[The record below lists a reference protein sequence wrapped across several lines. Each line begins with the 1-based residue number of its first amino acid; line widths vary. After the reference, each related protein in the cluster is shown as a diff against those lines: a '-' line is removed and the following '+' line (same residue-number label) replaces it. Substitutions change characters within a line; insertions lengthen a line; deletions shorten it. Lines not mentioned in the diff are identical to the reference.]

1 MKTRK
6 FLSLALALIMVFAM
20 IPVASLAENVDGLVN
35 EAAAMRKLDNAWA
48 ALDAAEADAL
58 AQGMSRTEVINAVY
72 TAALN
77 LNTVDKDSFSDFTK
91 DGFYFTVDGM
101 YCAYNYR
108 LRNELNTD
116 CAPVEEGV
124 VLTKGNGKKSAL
136 KDAESPNVFLVAPYY
151 GHDSSFTDQ
160 YKREAQSIA
169 DATGGEYLLIQ
180 STSATGP
187 AIAEN
192 FVDKGVVIFDS
203 HGTQSGT
210 SSYLCLTTNS
220 GITQE
225 DYNNG
230 WAVRSGSAAFIDGRY
245 IENHTPDTLSNC
257 LVWMAICEGMKR
269 QGQGTTGYALLRA
282 GAGVVYG
289 YSQSVTF
296 AGDYVY
302 EVTFWNAMKN
312 ADDPATVA
320 DAFNLMAE
328 THGLPDPR
336 GDAWPIVMSEDD
348 PFPANPDSAQTV
360 NSQWT
365 LFGNPEP
372 VDITGFSLQQ
382 NAVEM
387 YIGRTAEINFVRQP
401 ENANNYELVWTS
413 SNESVATVTGNKRK
427 ATVTGISAGTATITC
442 TVMVNGSVF
451 GTATCEATVNI
462 DTSLF
467 DSLNVAGGSLQF
479 GTSQPYGFEAVTEGD
494 RFLAKSNNA
503 SIGNSTATLTTTVQ
517 MAAGD
522 TLTFDYYY
530 SSENNYDW
538 YRFKA
543 NGTEVQKLSGNTNS
557 AWATYTYTAAADGA
571 YTFEWSYSKDSS
583 VNGGND
589 CVKLDNVAFS
599 GTIEPPAPELNE
611 VAFTISADGVRFG
624 DVATVS
630 VDCAPVTAPQI
641 AHRGRIEI
649 NFPAAFGFT
658 TEENDQLIP
667 GELLERIEAAGG
679 TYEFHVME
687 IMPTTDAIGH
697 GGYIEGIYVDFECA
711 AGVEMT
717 GNLFTYTSTVCN
729 VPDHAAFPFEVEL
742 TIYSCSLT
750 YIENGEN
757 YEVPVSVNNS
767 VFEVAPRL
775 GDVNLDG
782 SVTIADALEV
792 MRHAIEVLTLE
803 GASLEA
809 ADVNGDGVIGLPDAI
824 LIARIAMGL

>member
-6 FLSLALALIMVFAM
+6 FLSLALALIMAFAM

-72 TAALN
+72 NAALN

-108 LRNELNTD
+108 LRNELGKVTEPANDGIFTI
-116 CAPVEEGV
+116 
-124 VLTKGNGKKSAL
+124 KGSGSNAAM
-136 KDAESPNVFLVAPYY
+136 KDAESPNVLLLGPYY
-151 GHDSSFTDQ
+151 GYDSNFDDS
-160 YKREAQSIA
+160 YKNATQPIA
-169 DATGGEYLLIQ
+169 DATGGDWELIQ
-180 STSATGP
+180 GHAATGP
-187 AIAEN
+187 AIVEAFPDYGSV
-192 FVDKGVVIFDS
+192 FVDS
-203 HGTQSGT
+203 HGTASG
-210 SSYLCLTTNS
+210 SSTYICLTTNE

-245 IENHTPDTLSNC
+245 IEHHTPDTLSNC

-296 AGDYVY
+296 VGDYMY
-302 EVTFWNAMKN
+302 EATFWNAMKN

-503 SIGNSTATLTTTVQ
+503 GVGNSTASVSTTVQ
-517 MAAGD
+517 MSAGD
-522 TLTFDYYY
+522 TLTFDYFY
-530 SSENNYDW
+530 SSESNYDW

-583 VNGGND
+583 VNRGDD
-589 CVKLDNVAFS
+589 CVKIDNVAFS
-599 GTIEPPAPELNE
+599 GDAGMAN
-611 VAFTISADGVRFG
+611 G
-624 DVATVS
+624 DVDGDGIVS
-630 VDCAPVTAPQI
+630 VSDALLAMRGAMGTITLTASQLAHADLDGDGTVTA
-641 AHRGRIEI
+641 
-649 NFPAAFGFT
+649 
-658 TEENDQLIP
+658 
-667 GELLERIEAAGG
+667 
-679 TYEFHVME
+679 
-687 IMPTTDAIGH
+687 
-697 GGYIEGIYVDFECA
+697 
-711 AGVEMT
+711 
-717 GNLFTYTSTVCN
+717 S
-729 VPDHAAFPFEVEL
+729 
-742 TIYSCSLT
+742 
-750 YIENGEN
+750 
-757 YEVPVSVNNS
+757 
-767 VFEVAPRL
+767 
-775 GDVNLDG
+775 
-782 SVTIADALEV
+782 DALAI
-792 MRHAIEVLTLE
+792 MRMAM
-803 GASLEA
+803 
-809 ADVNGDGVIGLPDAI
+809 NG
-824 LIARIAMGL
+824 